1 MKDKTY
7 TFKAKLPVHP
17 AIIALW
23 AAVIAAGYLL
33 PAFPIIGTGG
43 TFSFS
48 NVLSP
53 LAGIFFGPLAGALCA
68 AVGGIIGSLIAP
80 HTAWMGF
87 GTFILGTITAFT
99 SGCVA
104 FGKLPFVKVNES
116 GNFVING
123 AIIIYI
129 TGTIL
134 WFTQEIG
141 RSIIR
146 VPLVVYGIGFAA
158 AIAGIILSPVFF
170 NSKKRILKLPAIW
183 LCSFAGL
190 IGGASAGNFFSLV
203 LYKIPKDVWIIITV
217 SAPIERAVFAAAA
230 ALVGVPLLIGLNKTG
245 IYAGPLYNKEEEKH
259 ED

>member
-1 MKDKTY
+1 MKEKTY
-7 TFKAKLPVHP
+7 LFKAKFPVHP
-17 AIIALW
+17 AVIAVW

-33 PAFPIIGTGG
+33 PAFPILGTGG

-68 AVGGIIGSLIAP
+68 AVGGLIGSLIAP

-87 GTFILGTITAFT
+87 GTFILGTTTAFT
-99 SGCVA
+99 AGCVA
-104 FGKLPFVKVNES
+104 FGKWPCVRISGS

-123 AIIIYI
+123 AVIIYI

-141 RSIIR
+141 RSVIR
-146 VPLVVYGIGFAA
+146 IPLVVYGLGFAA
-158 AIAGIILSPVFF
+158 VIAGIILSPVFF
-170 NSKKRILKLPAIW
+170 NSNKKVLQLPAIW

-190 IGGASAGNFFSLV
+190 IGGASAGNFFSLI
-203 LYKIPKDVWIIITV
+203 LYKVPKEIWTILTV
-217 SAPIERAVFAAAA
+217 SAPLERAVFAAAA
-230 ALVGVPLLIGLNKTG
+230 ALVGMPLLTGLNKTG
-245 IYAGPLYNKEEEKH
+245 ICAGPFQIKEEEKH